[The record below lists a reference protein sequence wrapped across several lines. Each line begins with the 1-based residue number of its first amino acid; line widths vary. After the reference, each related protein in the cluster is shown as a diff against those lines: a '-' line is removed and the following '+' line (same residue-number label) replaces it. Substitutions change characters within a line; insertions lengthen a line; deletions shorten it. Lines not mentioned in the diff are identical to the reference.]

1 MEFLKTKINFF
12 GKTKAVSKALL
23 AMLMMLSITF
33 SMVMGMQIAGAHTPA
48 WEINTY
54 TYAVVAPDIIG
65 VNQETAIV
73 FWLNAVPPTANG
85 AYGDRWRFN
94 IEVTKPDGSIEK
106 LGPIKSDPVGNA
118 YCLYTPKQVGK
129 YYIQVFFPGYEIVNE
144 NKNPNPANTQG
155 AAYVG
160 DYYKPSNSSK
170 VTLTVQEQPIAPL
183 PPAELPTGYWKRP
196 IEGQN
201 REWWTISG
209 NWFSARGYNET
220 SQGYYYK
227 GGGFN
232 PYSTGPS
239 SAHIIW
245 AKPLE
250 MFGGLMGGELSIAG
264 GVGSYYNGMS
274 YEQAFAPPVII
285 QGRLYYT
292 TPPSAKPNYG
302 THCVDLRT
310 GEEIWYQ
317 NITINYGQVYN
328 YISPNQFGGIPYLWE
343 TNNREYKLYDA
354 YTGNWIL
361 TLANAST
368 GTTAFSQDGSMLVY
382 IYNSQRGWFAMW
394 NSSLA
399 IWANMPNLWSSNN
412 YWLWR
417 PPQGTIIDWQKGIQ
431 WNTTITPV
439 QGASLQ
445 KVNAEIAI
453 CRATTTNED
462 GSEIVTDIGYSVK
475 PGDDGK
481 QIWGPVNRT
490 AEPSRIMVSLVDGLY
505 TDYDGETMSWY
516 AYDAYT
522 GVQKWGPSKS
532 TDNAWAMYGGWRTNW
547 AGFGKIYQV
556 GMDGCI
562 HCLDLQTGEKL
573 WTFQTESSGFETTYG
588 RWPLLSA
595 SFFGGAPGTGGLKI
609 YALGGHTHLQP
620 LFKGSEMYCVDAETG
635 ELLWSIDGWY
645 QAGGPVGADGY
656 MATVNGYDNQLY
668 VFGKGQTATTVT
680 APQTTVP
687 LGTPVLIQ
695 GTVTDQSPGAKDT
708 PAIADESM
716 SAWMEYMYMQKP
728 KPTNATGVTVKL
740 TATDSKGSTAD
751 IGTVTSDIDG
761 LFKIMWTPPA
771 EGAYKITANFEGSDS
786 YFASHGVTAL
796 GVGPASEAMPTSPTT
811 PTTSSSMTSTPT
823 SILPS
828 PSSVIQ
834 PASDIPLTT
843 YIAIAAAAV
852 ITAVAAAALLLKR
865 RAK

>member
-1 MEFLKTKINFF
+1 MIFLKNNFF
-12 GKTKAVSKALL
+12 EKTKVTDKTFLAILMLL
-23 AMLMMLSITF
+23 TITF
-33 SMVMGMQIAGAHTPA
+33 SAVTGMQIAIAHTPA
-48 WEINTY
+48 WEITTY
-54 TYAVVAPDIIG
+54 TYAVVAPDLIG

-94 IEVTKPDGSIEK
+94 IEITKPDGSIEK
-106 LGPIKSDPVGNA
+106 LDPVKSDPVGNA

-155 AAYVG
+155 AAYIG

-170 VTLTVQEQPIAPL
+170 IILTVQEQPIAPL
-183 PPAELPTGYWKRP
+183 PPAEFPTGYWERP

-245 AKPLE
+245 AKPFE

-361 TLANAST
+361 TLENAST

-399 IWANMPNLWSSNN
+399 IWANMPNLWSGNN

-431 WNTTITPV
+431 WNTTISSV
-439 QGASLQ
+439 QGVRLQ
-445 KVNAEIAI
+445 KVNAEVAI

-462 GSEIVTDIGYSVK
+462 GTETVIDVGYSVK
-475 PGDDGK
+475 PGDNGK

-490 AEPSRIMVSLVDGLY
+490 AEPSRVLVSLVDGLY

-522 GVQKWGPSKS
+522 GIQKWGPSKS

-547 AGFGKIYQV
+547 AGYGKIYQI

-562 HCLDLQTGEKL
+562 HCLNLQTGKKL

-588 RWPLLSA
+588 HWPLLSA

-620 LFKGSEMYCVDAETG
+620 LFKGSEMYCVDAENG

-668 VFGKGQTATTVT
+668 VFGKGQTATTVIT
-680 APQTTVP
+680 PQTTVP
-687 LGTPVLIQ
+687 LEMPVLIH
-695 GTVTDQSPGAKDT
+695 GTITDQSPGAKNT
-708 PAIADESM
+708 PAIADELM
-716 SAWMEYMYMQKP
+716 SDWMEYLYMQKP
-728 KPTNATGVTVKL
+728 KPDDVTGVPVYL
-740 TATDSKGSTAD
+740 TAIDPHGNFQE
-751 IGTVTSDIDG
+751 IGYATSDELGNYAIS
-761 LFKIMWTPPA
+761 WTPSVS
-771 EGAYKITANFEGSDS
+771 GTYKVTATFEGSDS
-786 YFASHGVTAL
+786 YYG
-796 GVGPASEAMPTSPTT
+796 SEAGTYFVVSESGSHSITQ
-811 PTTSSSMTSTPT
+811 STSTSVVPPST
-823 SILPS
+823 GALP
-828 PSSVIQ
+828 
-834 PASDIPLTT
+834 ATT
-843 YIAIAAAAV
+843 YIGIAIAVVVITAIAATL
-852 ITAVAAAALLLKR
+852 ILRKR
-865 RAK
+865 K